1 MPTLRR
7 IRRRCPQCRLEEAG
21 GDGGDGN
28 AGDGDAGDG
37 TDAAATEKLH
47 PLLRRIFENRNVRSR
62 HELDYQLAHLHAPAQ
77 LKGIDDA
84 AAILHDALES
94 RRKILVVGDY
104 DVDGATASALALL
117 GLRALGGAGGAG
129 ADAGGGS
136 GADAGAAV
144 DYLVP
149 NRFRHGYGLSAA
161 IAQTALQLA
170 PAPAV
175 VITVDNGIA
184 NLDGVQLLRD
194 AGVAVVVTDH
204 HLAGPQL
211 PNASAIVNPNQP
223 GCAFPSKA
231 LAGVG
236 VMFYLLLAL
245 RARLRAAGWF
255 GDGDGDGDGDS
266 DGDGG
271 GGENNAEPNLADFL
285 DLVALGTVADLVP
298 LDHNNRIL
306 VAQGVKRIRAGRCRP
321 GIRAL
326 AEVAGRKCAD
336 LDAAALGFIIG
347 PRLNAAGRMDD
358 MSTGIECLL
367 AEDFGAASRL
377 AGALN
382 TFNARRHQ
390 VEKSMLRQAEAMV
403 AQLETGGEKTG
414 GDGDGDG
421 DGDGHSNSDD
431 ENPAAKKARG
441 GGSVGINR
449 AGLCLFA
456 RDWHQGITGL
466 VASRVKDKFHRPVVA
481 FAPADD
487 EQLRGSARSVAGL
500 HIRDL
505 LAAIDARAPGLID
518 KFGGHAMAAGLTIGA
533 QHFDAFARHFNA
545 LVEAH
550 FGGALPDGEIL
561 TDGELDAADLTVQTA
576 EMLRDASPWGQRFPP
591 PLFDGAFR
599 VAEQRVV
606 GGAHLK
612 MRLECNGAAVDAI
625 AFRCVEPGA
634 DAARF
639 DAIQAVYQ
647 LSVDE
652 FRGRRRLQLV
662 VEHLQPR

>member
-7 IRRRCPQCRLEEAG
+7 IRRRRPQCRLEEAT
-21 GDGGDGN
+21 GDGGDGGN
-28 AGDGDAGDG
+28 AGDG
-37 TDAAATEKLH
+37 TNAAATEKLH
-47 PLLRRIFENRNVRSR
+47 PLLRRIFENRNVSSR

-117 GLRALGGAGGAG
+117 GLRALGGGSGG
-129 ADAGGGS
+129 DAGG
-136 GADAGAAV
+136 DAGAAV

-255 GDGDGDGDGDS
+255 GDGDGDGDGA
-266 DGDGG
+266 GDGESG
-271 GGENNAEPNLADFL
+271 AGAEPNLADFL

-367 AEDFGAASRL
+367 AEDFGKAMRC

-403 AQLETGGEKTG
+403 AQLEAGAEKTG

-421 DGDGHSNSDD
+421 DGHSHSDD
-431 ENPAAKKARG
+431 ENPAAKKAPG
-441 GGSVGINR
+441 GGNSGGSVGINR

-456 RDWHQGITGL
+456 CDWHQGITGL